1 MNPYVELARPLN
13 AAMASFSA
21 LLGMLVVLGPDLADP
36 DLLLPVILG
45 MLVPFFVTS
54 GGNALNDYMD
64 HHVDREA
71 HPGRPLPSGR
81 LAMADVLWFAMG
93 CFIVGIV
100 LSAVIITLSEIE
112 LLPVLITALAIT
124 LLIGY
129 EVVFKYRGLVGNLT
143 VAFLSALTFAF
154 GASVVA
160 DPGHEGWVL
169 ILILF
174 ALAFF
179 ASLGR
184 EITKDIEDVEADRGA
199 RRTLPM
205 RVGADNAGTAA
216 MLSIMVAVILSPWPY
231 FTGAMDWPYLAVV
244 IAADVAFI
252 YSLSF
257 VRSSPHN
264 AQRTHK
270 VGMMLALLAFLVGS
284 LAGGISWRS
293 WESL

>member
-1 MNPYVELARPLN
+1 MNPYVELARPMN

-21 LLGMLVVLGPDLADP
+21 LLGMLVVLGSDLADP
-36 DLLLPVILG
+36 DLLIPVILG
-45 MLVPFFVTS
+45 MLVPFFVTC

-64 HHVDREA
+64 HHVDRKA

-81 LAMADVLWFAMG
+81 LTMEQVLWFAMD
-93 CFIVGIV
+93 CFIVGIT
-100 LSAVIITLSEIE
+100 LSAAIITFSDIE

-129 EVVFKYRGLVGNLT
+129 EVVFKYRGLVGNGT
-143 VAFLSALTFAF
+143 VAFLSALTFLF

-160 DPGHEGWVL
+160 DPDHEGWVL
-169 ILILF
+169 VSILV

-184 EITKDIEDVEADRGA
+184 EITKDIEDVEADKGA

-205 RVGADNAGTAA
+205 KVGVDSAGTAA
-216 MLSIMVAVILSPWPY
+216 ILSILVAVLLSPWPY
-231 FTGAMDWPYLAVV
+231 LTDDMGWHYLAVV

-264 AQRTHK
+264 AQRIHK

-284 LAGGISWRS
+284 LSGGIT
-293 WESL
+293 

>member
-1 MNPYVELARPLN
+1 MNPYVELARPMN

-36 DLLLPVILG
+36 DLLIPVILG

-81 LAMADVLWFAMG
+81 LTMAQVLWFAMV

-100 LSAVIITLSEIE
+100 LSAAIVTISEIE
-112 LLPVLITALAIT
+112 LLPVLIAALAIT
-124 LLIGY
+124 MLIGY
-129 EVVFKYRGLVGNLT
+129 EVVFKYRGLVGNMA
-143 VAFLSALTFAF
+143 VAFLSALTFVF

-169 ILILF
+169 VLILF

-184 EITKDIEDVEADRGA
+184 EITKDIEDVEADMGA
-199 RRTLPM
+199 RSTLPM
-205 RVGADNAGTAA
+205 KVGVDSAGTAA
-216 MLSIMVAVILSPWPY
+216 TLSILAAVLLSPWPY
-231 FTGAMDWPYLAVV
+231 FTGAMGWPYLAVV
-244 IAADVAFI
+244 IVADVAFI

-264 AQRTHK
+264 AQSIHK

-284 LAGGISWRS
+284 LTGGIS
-293 WESL
+293 

>member
-1 MNPYVELARPLN
+1 MNPYVELARPMN

-36 DLLLPVILG
+36 DLVLPVVLG

-64 HHVDREA
+64 HHVDRKA

-81 LAMADVLWFAMG
+81 LTMTQVLWFAMV

-100 LSAVIITLSEIE
+100 LSAAVVTLSEIE
-112 LLPVLITALAIT
+112 LLPVLVTALAIT

-129 EVVFKYRGLVGNLT
+129 EVVFKYRGLFGNLT
-143 VAFLSALTFAF
+143 VAFLSALTFVF

-160 DPGHEGWVL
+160 DPDHEGWVL
-169 ILILF
+169 VSILF

-184 EITKDIEDVEADRGA
+184 EITKDIEDIDADRGA
-199 RRTLPM
+199 RCTLPI
-205 RVGADNAGTAA
+205 RAGVDSAGTAA
-216 MLSIMVAVILSPWPY
+216 TLSILAAVLLSPWPY
-231 FTGAMDWPYLAVV
+231 FTGAMGWPYLAVV
-244 IAADVAFI
+244 IVADVAFI

-257 VRSSPHN
+257 VRSSPHK
-264 AQRTHK
+264 AQHIHK

-284 LAGGISWRS
+284 LTGGIS
-293 WESL
+293 